1 MKIKAGANVGF
12 AIGKKLRKNFMLF
25 IFNISIKRFD
35 VKYLS
40 AFQRE
45 KSKRKVKCLQI
56 YNDRNIGYNVE
67 VKRKKKKRRQNNADS
82 QAENDRVENN
92 SINLLCLTTRH
103 GNKENVSRV

>member
-1 MKIKAGANVGF
+1 MKVKARANVGF

-25 IFNISIKRFD
+25 IFNISIERFD

-40 AFQRE
+40 RIPARKNRNGKLNVYKFITSAIFVTTL
-45 KSKRKVKCLQI
+45 KSK
-56 YNDRNIGYNVE
+56 
-67 VKRKKKKRRQNNADS
+67 KKTSQNNADS

-92 SINLLCLTTRH
+92 SINLLRLTTRH